1 MKVQKLNWRQARSVL
16 YLSRFDFMLKYM
28 LGVRMGKADRL
39 SRRLDLGVEVEKNN
53 ENQKLIKEEWIK
65 GMIEV
70 VVEGPEIM
78 LVEKMKRAREKDE
91 EVVKVVEKMKKV
103 EVKVLRRNK
112 WKTERELVLIY
123 LQLDMEGDRR

>member
-70 VVEGPEIM
+70 VVEGPEMM
-78 LVEKMKRAREKDE
+78 LVEKMKRTREKDE

-103 EVKVLRRNK
+103 EVKVLRRNE
-112 WKTERELVLIY
+112 WKIERELVLIY

>member
-1 MKVQKLNWRQARSVL
+1 
-16 YLSRFDFMLKYM
+16 
-28 LGVRMGKADRL
+28 
-39 SRRLDLGVEVEKNN
+39 
-53 ENQKLIKEEWIK
+53 
-65 GMIEV
+65 MIEV

-123 LQLDMEGDRR
+123 L

>member
-1 MKVQKLNWRQARSVL
+1 
-16 YLSRFDFMLKYM
+16 M

-70 VVEGPEIM
+70 VVEGSEMM
-78 LVEKMKRAREKDE
+78 LVEKMKRTREKDE

-103 EVKVLRRNK
+103 EVKVLRRNE
-112 WKTERELVLIY
+112 WKIERELV
-123 LQLDMEGDRR
+123 

>member
-1 MKVQKLNWRQARSVL
+1 
-16 YLSRFDFMLKYM
+16 M

-70 VVEGPEIM
+70 VVEGSEMM
-78 LVEKMKRAREKDE
+78 LVEKMKRTREKDE

-103 EVKVLRRNK
+103 EVKVLRRNE
-112 WKTERELVLIY
+112 WKIERELVLIY
-123 LQLDMEGDRR
+123 L

>member
-1 MKVQKLNWRQARSVL
+1 
-16 YLSRFDFMLKYM
+16 
-28 LGVRMGKADRL
+28 MGKADRL

-70 VVEGPEIM
+70 VVEGSEMM
-78 LVEKMKRAREKDE
+78 LVEKMKRTREKDE

-103 EVKVLRRNK
+103 EVKVLRRNE
-112 WKTERELVLIY
+112 WKIERELVLIY
-123 LQLDMEGDRR
+123 L

>member
-1 MKVQKLNWRQARSVL
+1 
-16 YLSRFDFMLKYM
+16 
-28 LGVRMGKADRL
+28 MGKADRL

-70 VVEGPEIM
+70 VVEGQEMM
-78 LVEKMKRAREKDE
+78 LVEKMKKTREKDE

-103 EVKVLRRNK
+103 EVKVLRRN
-112 WKTERELVLIY
+112 E
-123 LQLDMEGDRR
+123 

>member
-1 MKVQKLNWRQARSVL
+1 
-16 YLSRFDFMLKYM
+16 M

-39 SRRLDLGVEVEKNN
+39 SRRLDLGVEVENNN

-123 LQLDMEGDRR
+123 L

>member
-1 MKVQKLNWRQARSVL
+1 
-16 YLSRFDFMLKYM
+16 M

-39 SRRLDLGVEVEKNN
+39 SRRLGLGVEVENNN

-70 VVEGPEIM
+70 VVKGPEMM

-103 EVKVLRRNK
+103 KVKVLRRN
-112 WKTERELVLIY
+112 E
-123 LQLDMEGDRR
+123 

>member
-16 YLSRFDFMLKYM
+16 YLSRFDFTLKYM

-70 VVEGPEIM
+70 VVEGQEMM
-78 LVEKMKRAREKDE
+78 LVEKMKKTREKDE

-103 EVKVLRRNK
+103 EVKVLRRN
-112 WKTERELVLIY
+112 E
-123 LQLDMEGDRR
+123 

>member
-16 YLSRFDFMLKYM
+16 YLSRFDFTLKYM

-70 VVEGPEIM
+70 VVEGPEMM
-78 LVEKMKRAREKDE
+78 LVEKMKRTREKDE

-103 EVKVLRRNK
+103 EVKVLRRNE
-112 WKTERELVLIY
+112 WKIERELVLIY
-123 LQLDMEGDRR
+123 L

>member
-1 MKVQKLNWRQARSVL
+1 
-16 YLSRFDFMLKYM
+16 M

-70 VVEGPEIM
+70 VVEGPEMM
-78 LVEKMKRAREKDE
+78 LVEKMKRTREKDE

-103 EVKVLRRNK
+103 EVKVLRRNE
-112 WKTERELVLIY
+112 WKIERELVLIY
-123 LQLDMEGDRR
+123 L

>member
-70 VVEGPEIM
+70 VVEGPEMM
-78 LVEKMKRAREKDE
+78 LVEKMKRTREKDE

-123 LQLDMEGDRR
+123 LQLDIKGDRR